1 MYKTA
6 LIILVLPFCLF
17 SQAPSHYQLD
27 FNKDYI
33 SYMWLARF
41 QAAVKTGGQSEV
53 SVNNQFSSV
62 LFRQTAQID
71 KWRDENTFGFQWS
84 TPFNSF
90 FQPRTLIQSRIF
102 SDENTNREFNKH
114 VATEELVLNINP
126 QIQVVPGLGYAMEKA
141 FDSQDAGL
149 HYRFG
154 LDVTNL
160 DMGGYYNY
168 TDLQSNVYN
177 FPGRKNQDHSFFT
190 AWTRQFSN
198 YASDSLRVGYQFS
211 ESRYYINPGTSGLTD
226 PQEQVIIHARFLF
239 NKLQYKM
246 SESSIFSILTNF
258 RNRNI
263 DQSNPFPDS
272 KRLRRE
278 LVIENQFEYIL
289 LLGPFNLLSNLN
301 TSVTDNNIDPGL
313 QADIKTLES
322 AFNTLI
328 QYQPSGNDKLWG
340 RFSYTKLE
348 YNTPNVFENTVTDPA
363 ALREDRDEQRF
374 IFDAGYRRKLSS
386 YFALTLKGNGYLFH
400 QIYLRSG
407 RSRNN
412 NWNRIYQLT
421 AAAEHQVGRFF
432 RHRNQIQIMAN
443 YTIFDFEDLLANVQ
457 SFVFRKL
464 IYTDSLGIHLSRNL
478 SLNTVYQWEKEDNGR
493 FFKDDFTQ
501 DITKELTAHFLNV
514 YFQHNNIFG
523 LRITSG
529 ISFFF
534 RDEWSF
540 LPERGR
546 VKTRE
551 FRSITPRLT
560 VVYPAGRKLLLYLTY
575 APNRTT
581 NFGAFEQYYTSGAI
595 NLQYLF

>member
-17 SQAPSHYQLD
+17 AQAPAQYQLD

-41 QAAVKTGGQSEV
+41 QAEVKTGGQSELSV
-53 SVNNQFSSV
+53 SNQFSST
-62 LFRQTAQID
+62 LFRQTALID
-71 KWRDENTFGFQWS
+71 KWRDENTFGLQWS
-84 TPFNSF
+84 TPLNSL
-90 FQPRTLIQSRIF
+90 FQPRTLIQSRMF

-114 VATEELVLNINP
+114 VVTQELVLDIDP
-126 QIQVVPGLGYAMEKA
+126 KVQVVPGLGYATEKA
-141 FDSQDAGL
+141 FSSQDAGL

-154 LDVTNL
+154 LDVSNL

-190 AWTRQFSN
+190 AWTRQFSS
-198 YASDSLRVGYQFS
+198 YASDSLQVGYQFS
-211 ESRYYINPGTSGLTD
+211 ESRYYINPGTSGLIA

-239 NKLQYKM
+239 NRLQYKI
-246 SESSIFSILTNF
+246 SDYSIFSILTNF
-258 RNRNI
+258 RSRNI
-263 DQSNPFPDS
+263 DQGNPFADS

-278 LVIENQFEYIL
+278 LAIENQFEYL
-289 LLGPFNLLSNLN
+289 LFLGPFSLLSNLN
-301 TSVTDNNIDPGL
+301 TSVNDNNNDPGL
-313 QADIKTLES
+313 RADIKTLQS
-322 AFNTLI
+322 AFNTHI
-328 QYQPSGNDKLWG
+328 QYQPGGRDKFWG

-348 YNTPNVFENTVTDPA
+348 YNTPNVYEAGVNDPA
-363 ALREDRDEQRF
+363 AFREDRDEQRF

-386 YFALTLKGNGYLFH
+386 YFALSLIGNAYLFH

-407 RSRNN
+407 RSQNN

-421 AAAEHQVGRFF
+421 AAADHRVGRYFQ
-432 RHRNQIQIMAN
+432 HRNQVKIMAN
-443 YTIFDFEDLLANVQ
+443 YTVFDFEKLLTNVQ

-464 IYTDSLGIHLSRNL
+464 IYNDSLSIYLTGNL

-501 DITKELTAHFLNV
+501 DVTKELTAHFLNV
-514 YFQHNNIFG
+514 YFQHNDIFG

-529 ISFFF
+529 VSLFF

-540 LPERGR
+540 LPDLGK
-546 VKTRE
+546 VKVRE

-560 VVYPAGRKLLLYLTY
+560 IVYPAGEKLLLYLTY